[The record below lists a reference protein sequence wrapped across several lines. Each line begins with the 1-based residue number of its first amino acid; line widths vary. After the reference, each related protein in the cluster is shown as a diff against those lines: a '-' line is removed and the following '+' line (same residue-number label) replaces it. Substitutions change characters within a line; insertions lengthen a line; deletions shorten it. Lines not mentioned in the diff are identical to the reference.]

1 MTDMEQMLMAQEG
14 TGPRDAQGRF
24 LPYPDSVG
32 KLTIG
37 YGHLV
42 DKGVPAAIARMLFH
56 EDIADA
62 IEDIRH
68 VCSCYDSL
76 SRPRQLVMVSLAFN
90 LGRAK
95 LAKFV
100 RFLGALHL
108 EHYDDAADEL
118 LNSKAA
124 REDAPARYKQLA
136 TMMRENTSEWV

>member
-1 MTDMEQMLMAQEG
+1 MTDIEQMLMQQEG
-14 TGPRDAQGRF
+14 AGPRGPHGEF

-42 DKGVPAAIARMLFH
+42 DKGLPSDLALMLFH
-56 EDIADA
+56 ADIADA
-62 IEDIRH
+62 IEDVRH
-68 VCSCYDSL
+68 NCSCYDQL

-90 LGRAK
+90 LGRSG

-108 EHYDDAADEL
+108 GHYDEAADEL

-124 REDAPARYKQLA
+124 KQDAPARYRQLA
-136 TMMRENTSEWV
+136 TMMRDNVSEWV